1 MAALLI
7 LTFAFGFV
15 FGVVATV
22 AAEAYG
28 AFVILNKLSKRSQKD
43 LAKVNAKLAQSKP
56 DLHQSLDYLSHKQGS
71 VWILESSVVEDFKEK
86 ATKEQKKRKDFWE
99 VTPSKKYARIKD
111 HSLTILEPD
120 GKEKTIRLK
129 GCTIE
134 AVSASA
140 LPSRKWVK
148 RFPLKLENRTS
159 VIYNESKTIFIFLET
174 SWEKEAWCKALRL
187 ASCVDKERLR
197 GFAKLQKEFHS
208 YISSLNTGYPSFMK
222 PSAGYYVE
230 AIDKDIKPNA
240 SSSKVRLFFKKLTK
254 KTSKA
259 GIDYKVNSSSCSSC
273 SSSSLREEKKFS
285 ERFHP
290 SPDFIS
296 SSAGLGKGIPKV
308 ASAKSLSEE
317 VMASPSTLTNSGSQ
331 GQASVVSD
339 PDPDDRLWT
348 DDGTLCWNL
357 FMSRF
362 FFDATSNE
370 RVMKSLHDRVQ
381 RLLSKMRTPSYIGEV
396 ICTKVRPGSLPP
408 NINAIRVLP
417 FELNEVWALEV
428 DFEYSGGFCLDIE
441 TRIEVHELDLQK
453 NAVDSKPDSSDVG
466 EVSLILEDYLGK
478 QFSTSEG
485 TEQHEEG
492 RSVNGKNPTA
502 SSSSGSRWK
511 SLMNSIAKQ
520 VSQVPISVVVKIV
533 ALRGTLRLHIKPPPS
548 DQLWYGF
555 TSMPN
560 LELRLESSFGD
571 HKITSTHVS
580 QFLINRLKAMIRDTL
595 VLPNYESIYFP
606 FMTAEKDDWVP
617 RDAAPF
623 MWLNHENQ
631 RSHPVEP
638 KNRAEANK
646 TTATDQHGTEQR
658 KPKNIESSQPHSDL
672 PQASKTS
679 SSKALYRNETKIP
692 LLEYDEKE
700 RDREYV
706 QENESPSRSVSFS
719 GQERKEGE
727 EDEPKPRRIGRRARM
742 REIGKKMGEK
752 IEEKSKNIVE
762 KMRGP

>member
-1 MAALLI
+1 M
-7 LTFAFGFV
+7 
-15 FGVVATV
+15 
-22 AAEAYG
+22 
-28 AFVILNKLSKRSQKD
+28 
-43 LAKVNAKLAQSKP
+43 
-56 DLHQSLDYLSHKQGS
+56 
-71 VWILESSVVEDFKEK
+71 
-86 ATKEQKKRKDFWE
+86 
-99 VTPSKKYARIKD
+99 
-111 HSLTILEPD
+111 
-120 GKEKTIRLK
+120 
-129 GCTIE
+129 
-134 AVSASA
+134 
-140 LPSRKWVK
+140 K

-381 RLLSKMRTPSYIGEV
+381 
-396 ICTKVRPGSLPP
+396 VRFFPKRALFFD
-408 NINAIRVLP
+408 VL
-417 FELNEVWALEV
+417 N
-428 DFEYSGGFCLDIE
+428 
-441 TRIEVHELDLQK
+441 
-453 NAVDSKPDSSDVG
+453 
-466 EVSLILEDYLGK
+466 
-478 QFSTSEG
+478 
-485 TEQHEEG
+485 
-492 RSVNGKNPTA
+492 
-502 SSSSGSRWK
+502 
-511 SLMNSIAKQ
+511 
-520 VSQVPISVVVKIV
+520 
-533 ALRGTLRLHIKPPPS
+533 
-548 DQLWYGF
+548 QLKYC
-555 TSMPN
+555 
-560 LELRLESSFGD
+560 
-571 HKITSTHVS
+571 
-580 QFLINRLKAMIRDTL
+580 
-595 VLPNYESIYFP
+595 
-606 FMTAEKDDWVP
+606 
-617 RDAAPF
+617 
-623 MWLNHENQ
+623 
-631 RSHPVEP
+631 
-638 KNRAEANK
+638 
-646 TTATDQHGTEQR
+646 
-658 KPKNIESSQPHSDL
+658 
-672 PQASKTS
+672 
-679 SSKALYRNETKIP
+679 
-692 LLEYDEKE
+692 
-700 RDREYV
+700 
-706 QENESPSRSVSFS
+706 
-719 GQERKEGE
+719 
-727 EDEPKPRRIGRRARM
+727 
-742 REIGKKMGEK
+742 
-752 IEEKSKNIVE
+752 
-762 KMRGP
+762 